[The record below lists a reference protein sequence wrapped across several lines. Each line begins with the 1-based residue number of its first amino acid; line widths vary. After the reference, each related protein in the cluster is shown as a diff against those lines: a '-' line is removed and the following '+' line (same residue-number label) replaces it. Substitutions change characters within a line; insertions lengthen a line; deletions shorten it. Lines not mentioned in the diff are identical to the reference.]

1 MKHDYLI
8 VGQGL
13 AGTLLANQL
22 IEKGKS
28 VRIVDNHFKTSSSTV
43 AAGIVNPVTGR
54 KYTKSWMIDT
64 LIPHAIKTYKNL
76 EEKLGIELIHK
87 RNIIRTLP
95 DVRSEN
101 NWFSR
106 FSQEGYQEYLEEHP
120 SLGQFSEMMDEP
132 FSYGEIKRSF
142 QVDLS
147 LLLNRFRMTHKDKV
161 IDKEFKHEDLE
172 VKGDKVFYKGLEF
185 SDIVFS
191 EGYVVKDNPL
201 FNFLPF
207 EGAKGEVLIL
217 HIPGFKPEK
226 ILRHK
231 IFFAPLKDDL
241 YWVGSGY
248 AWDLDDVGPTDS
260 ERERLLK
267 LADTVLTVDY
277 EVKDHIAGVRP
288 ASKDRRPIMGT
299 HPHFSN
305 IHLFNGLGTKG
316 SSLGP
321 YWASRMADYLVND
334 QPLDPEVN
342 LNRFAPKVSE

>member
-13 AGTLLANQL
+13 AGTLLAYHL
-22 IEKGKS
+22 IESGKS
-28 VRIVDNHFKTSSSTV
+28 VRIIDNHFKTSSSTV

-54 KYTKSWMIDT
+54 KYTKSWMIDL
-64 LIPHAIKTYKNL
+64 LIPFALKTYKSL
-76 EEKLGIELIHK
+76 EKKLEIELIHH

-106 FSQEGYQEYLEEHP
+106 FSQDGYQNYLEEDP
-120 SLGQFSEMMDEP
+120 SLGQFSGMIDEP
-132 FSYGEIKRSF
+132 FSYGEIKQSF

-147 LLLNRFRMTHKDKV
+147 LLLDRFRKMYKDNMIDEEFYHDVLKV
-161 IDKEFKHEDLE
+161 ENDVI
-172 VKGDKVFYKGLEF
+172 VYKDQEF
-185 SDIVFS
+185 SNIVFS

-201 FNFLPF
+201 FNYLPF

-248 AWDLDDVGPTDS
+248 AWNLDEVGPTDS
-260 ERERLLK
+260 ERERLLN
-267 LADTVLTVDY
+267 LADDVLKVPY
-277 EVKDHIAGVRP
+277 EIKDHIAGVRP

-305 IHLFNGLGTKG
+305 THLFNGLGTKG

-321 YWASRMADYLVND
+321 YWASRMAEYLLYD
-334 QPLDPEVN
+334 HPLDPEVN
-342 LNRFAPKVSE
+342 LNRFTPKEDK